1 MIHNEYSLNFH
12 LFDGEGG
19 GSGLGAE
26 ASAFAESIGLT
37 EYSQKQS
44 TSKSDSK
51 PRVEYGKSKDENGT
65 SQVRSDT
72 SGNEADDLA
81 AEWKALTGKGGKFH
95 DLLGQEKSQT
105 IQERFKNQQDLS
117 GQIDQI
123 SDDLAPLFMNYGLEA
138 GDFEGLK
145 NAITNDD
152 KFYEAG
158 AEKAG
163 LDIEQYK
170 HQLELQQKADRAQR
184 ITDAYEQ
191 QQRQNEMFAQWEQEA
206 GQLQQAFPGFD
217 LGLEIENNEEFAK
230 LIYNGTPVQTAFV
243 STHLQ
248 DILSGANADA
258 EARATQNVVTAIQQR
273 ASRPA
278 ESAMRHV
285 AAVER
290 KSDPSSLTNDDM
302 DEIIRRA
309 SEGESF
315 AF

>member
-1 MIHNEYSLNFH
+1 MKNKEYFLDFH

-19 GSGLGAE
+19 GGIGAE

-44 TSKSDSK
+44 SSQSDSK
-51 PRVEYGKSKDENGT
+51 PKVEYGKSKDSGRT
-65 SQVRSDT
+65 SQVGSDDN
-72 SGNEADDLA
+72 GKEDLD

-95 DLLGQEKSQT
+95 DLYGQSVSGA
-105 IQERFKNQQDLS
+105 IQDRFKNQQDLS

-123 SDDLAPLFMNYGLEA
+123 SDDLAPLFLNYGLEA

-145 NAITNDD
+145 DAIASDD

-184 ITDAYEQ
+184 ITDAYEA
-191 QQRQNEMFAQWEQEA
+191 QQRQNEMFAQWEQESA
-206 GQLQQAFPGFD
+206 ELQQAFPGFD
-217 LGLEIENNEEFAK
+217 LALEIESNEEFAK
-230 LIYNGTPVQTAFV
+230 LISNGTPVQTAFV

-258 EARATQNVVTAIQQR
+258 EARATRNVVNAIQQR
-273 ASRPA
+273 AARPA
-278 ESAMRHV
+278 ESAMHHV

-315 AF
+315 IF

>member
-1 MIHNEYSLNFH
+1 MIHNELSLNFH

-145 NAITNDD
+145 DAITHDD

-258 EARATQNVVTAIQQR
+258 EARATQNVVNAIHQR
-273 ASRPA
+273 AARPA

-309 SEGESF
+309 TEGESF

>member
-1 MIHNEYSLNFH
+1 MIHKEYSLNFH
-12 LFDGEGG
+12 LFDGEGS

-44 TSKSDSK
+44 SSESDSK
-51 PRVEYGKSKDENGT
+51 PRTEYGKSKDERGT

-72 SGNEADDLA
+72 SGNETDDLA

-123 SDDLAPLFMNYGLEA
+123 SDDLAPLFLNYGLEA

-145 NAITNDD
+145 DAITHDD

-163 LDIEQYK
+163 LDIEQYR

-258 EARATQNVVTAIQQR
+258 EARATQNVVNAIQQR

>member
-1 MIHNEYSLNFH
+1 MKYKDFMLDFH

-19 GSGLGAE
+19 GIGAE

-44 TSKSDSK
+44 TSQSDSK
-51 PRVEYGKSKDENGT
+51 PRTEYGKSKDSRGT
-65 SQVRSDT
+65 SQVGSDDN
-72 SGNEADDLA
+72 GNEDLD

-95 DLLGQEKSQT
+95 DLYGQSVSGA
-105 IQERFKNQQDLS
+105 IQDRFKNQQDLS

-145 NAITNDD
+145 DAITNDD

-191 QQRQNEMFAQWEQEA
+191 QQKQAEMFAQWEEEA

-217 LGLEIENNEEFAK
+217 LGLEIEHNEEFAK

-258 EARATQNVVTAIQQR
+258 EARATQNVVSAIQQR
-273 ASRPA
+273 AARPA